1 MATRRVA
8 TTSAREAQ
16 LIRWKIDRILEKKGW
31 TPHRLA
37 TVVGLT
43 PPVAYRLVKPGAKA
57 QRVDAS
63 TLSSLCKAFDC
74 QPGALLEYVP
84 SRREAS
90 RKTGPNPGSIASI
103 KARAKKKRALLRMQ
117 SKGGAKKRT
126 KRGR

>member
-1 MATRRVA
+1 
-8 TTSAREAQ
+8 
-16 LIRWKIDRILEKKGW
+16 LIRWKIDTILEKKGW

-43 PPVAYRLVKPGAKA
+43 PPVAYRLVKPGARA
-57 QRVDAS
+57 QRIDAS

-84 SRREAS
+84 SRREVS

-103 KARAKKKRALLRMQ
+103 KSRARKKRALLRTK
-117 SKGGAKKRT
+117 SKPKTRAKRSRRGGR
-126 KRGR
+126 

>member
-1 MATRRVA
+1 
-8 TTSAREAQ
+8 
-16 LIRWKIDRILEKKGW
+16 LIRWKIDKILEKKGW

-74 QPGALLEYVP
+74 QPGALLEYIP
-84 SRREAS
+84 SRREVS

-103 KARAKKKRALLRMQ
+103 KSRAKKKRAMLRMR
-117 SKGGAKKRT
+117 SKPKTRT
-126 KRGR
+126 KTRAKRGRR